1 MAQALEAISTLC
13 PLCDG
18 QISLDVPDWRVTAG
32 WRDVLE
38 HREVWTRVADAFREY
53 RSIDEAASR
62 LSITSEVAE
71 RVLDFLCKELCGCRA
86 ATCVSCLDD
95 YRSEL

>member
-1 MAQALEAISTLC
+1 MAHAVEANHTLC

-18 QISLDVPDWRVTAG
+18 EISLDVPDWRVTAG
-32 WRDVLE
+32 WRDVLA
-38 HREVWTRVADAFREY
+38 HREHWARVSEAFRDY
-53 RSIDEAASR
+53 RSIDEAATS
-62 LSITSEVAE
+62 LSIPREVAE
-71 RVLDFLCKELCGCRA
+71 RVLDFLCTELCGCRA

>member
-1 MAQALEAISTLC
+1 M
-13 PLCDG
+13 
-18 QISLDVPDWRVTAG
+18 PDWRVSTE
-32 WRDVLE
+32 WRDVLAY
-38 HREVWTRVADAFREY
+38 RELWAQVSSGFSTY
-53 RSIDEAASR
+53 QSIDEAASQ
-62 LSITSEVAE
+62 LLITPEAAL